1 MIEYDKTRN
10 VFYQA
15 TQAGFYKKGL
25 PEYHTKFAP
34 FHLRLLTLLK
44 EREMLKDLR
53 VSLKGIVIQFYTSTH
68 EVKCYFFTYD
78 YLEIYLENP
87 VEFFNKEI
95 LRI

>member
-1 MIEYDKTRN
+1 MIEFSPDR
-10 VFYQA
+10 VMFYEA
-15 TQAGFYKKGL
+15 TQAGWHKKDRPDYKEKFTHFYL
-25 PEYHTKFAP
+25 ELLSM
-34 FHLRLLTLLK
+34 LR
-44 EREMLKDLR
+44 EREMLKDLQ

-95 LRI
+95 IRI